1 MQGGPR
7 YLLRKFGDDVKDVL
21 VSAQMLFH
29 YHMNMQG
36 DPRSKACGDDGGFLV
51 RGERISVINTVVP
64 ESAGH
69 LSGIS

>member
-1 MQGGPR
+1 MVGGPR

-36 DPRSKACGDDGGFLV
+36 DPRSKACGDDGCFIV
-51 RGERISVINTVVP
+51 
-64 ESAGH
+64 
-69 LSGIS
+69 